1 MGQIDFKRYK
11 TEEVTQEEID
21 NLNNPMSALKN

>member
-1 MGQIDFKRYK
+1 MGQIDFQRHK
-11 TEEVTQEEID
+11 TQEVTQEEID